1 MVNDYLSVEESRFR
15 ISRNFFFVIFTGAY
29 KDPVNNWENLKI
41 LIIYLFKKFSMQKF
55 ELGSLNL
62 QKAEGLK

>member
-1 MVNDYLSVEESRFR
+1 MRKKVWHEKVWPRKNLP
-15 ISRNFFFVIFTGAY
+15 Y